1 MRPVLPDD
9 PAGLRAWRDATLY
22 RLVTR
27 ASEAEMRETLSR
39 LRQRGYQ
46 DVTNSDTALLANL
59 DTADT
64 TISALARRCGVTRQA
79 ASQQL
84 ALLSQR
90 GYVSREPDPAD
101 SRAILVRRTAKGQA
115 LMRDALEIV
124 AEIEAEYAGILGAGR
139 LAALKELLT
148 DLVGHADPG
157 GTLGGDLPVATRPPA
172 RGRSSADPAGTSAA
186 ACSRPAGRRRP
197 G

>member
-1 MRPVLPDD
+1 MGAVLPED
-9 PAGLRAWRDATLY
+9 PAGLRAWLDATLY

-46 DVTNSDTALLANL
+46 DVTGTDTALLANL

-64 TISALARRCGVTRQA
+64 SISALARRCGVTRQA

-84 ALLSQR
+84 ALLSQK

-101 SRAILVRRTAKGQA
+101 SRAILIRRTAKGQT
-115 LMRDALEIV
+115 LMRDGLEVV
-124 AEIEAEYAGILGAGR
+124 AEIEAEYAGVLGAHR
-139 LAALKELLT
+139 LAALKELLA
-148 DLVGHADPG
+148 DLVGHVDPG
-157 GTLGGDLPVATRPPA
+157 GTLGGD
-172 RGRSSADPAGTSAA
+172 
-186 ACSRPAGRRRP
+186 
-197 G
+197 

>member
-64 TISALARRCGVTRQA
+64 TISALARRTGVTRQA

-84 ALLSQR
+84 AVLSQK
-90 GYVSREPDPAD
+90 GYVSRKPDPAD

-124 AEIEAEYAGILGAGR
+124 AEIEAGYDGLLGAER

-148 DLVGHADPG
+148 ELVGHADPG
-157 GTLGGDLPVATRPPA
+157 GTLGAELPVTTWPPA
-172 RGRSSADPAGTSAA
+172 RRRSSAGPGGTSAA
-186 ACSRPAGRRRP
+186 ACSRPPGRRRP

>member
-1 MRPVLPDD
+1 MRPALPDD

-22 RLVTR
+22 RLVLR
-27 ASEAEMRETLSR
+27 ASEAERRETLSR

-46 DVTNSDTALLANL
+46 DVTNTDTALLANL

-84 ALLSQR
+84 ALLAQR

-101 SRAILVRRTAKGQA
+101 SRAILVRRTAQGHA
-115 LMRDALEIV
+115 LMHDALEVV
-124 AEIEAEYAGILGAGR
+124 AEIEAEYAGFLGAGR
-139 LAALKELLT
+139 LAALRELLA

-157 GTLGGDLPVATRPPA
+157 GTLGGD
-172 RGRSSADPAGTSAA
+172 
-186 ACSRPAGRRRP
+186 
-197 G
+197 

>member
-9 PAGLRAWRDATLY
+9 PARLRAWRDATLY

-46 DVTNSDTALLANL
+46 NVTNADTALLANL

-64 TISALARRCGVTRQA
+64 TISVLARRCGVTRQA

-84 ALLSQR
+84 ALLSQK
-90 GYVSREPDPAD
+90 GYVSRKPDPAD
-101 SRAILVRRTAKGQA
+101 SRAILV
-115 LMRDALEIV
+115 
-124 AEIEAEYAGILGAGR
+124 
-139 LAALKELLT
+139 
-148 DLVGHADPG
+148 
-157 GTLGGDLPVATRPPA
+157 TLGGDLPVATPPRA
-172 RGRSSADPAGTSAA
+172 RMRSSAGPAGTSAA

>member
-9 PAGLRAWRDATLY
+9 PARLRAWRDATLY

-46 DVTNSDTALLANL
+46 DVTNTDTALLANL
-59 DTADT
+59 DTAET

-79 ASQQL
+79 VSQQL
-84 ALLSQR
+84 ALLSQK
-90 GYVSREPDPAD
+90 GYVSRKPDPAD
-101 SRAILVRRTAKGQA
+101 SRAIVVRRTAKGQA

-124 AEIEAEYAGILGAGR
+124 AEIEAEYAGLLGAGR
-139 LAALKELLT
+139 LATLKEQLT
-148 DLVGHADPG
+148 ELVGHADPG
-157 GTLGGDLPVATRPPA
+157 GALGGELPVATRPLA
-172 RGRSSADPAGTSAA
+172 RMRSSAGPAGTSAA

>member
-9 PAGLRAWRDATLY
+9 PARLRAWRDATLY
-22 RLVTR
+22 RLMLR
-27 ASEAEMRETLSR
+27 ASEAERRETLRR

-46 DVTNSDTALLANL
+46 DVTGTDTALLANL

-84 ALLSQR
+84 ALLSQK

-101 SRAILVRRTAKGQA
+101 SRAILVRRTAKGHA
-115 LMRDALEIV
+115 LMRDGLEVV

-148 DLVGHADPG
+148 DLVGHTDPD
-157 GTLGGDLPVATRPPA
+157 GTLGGD
-172 RGRSSADPAGTSAA
+172 
-186 ACSRPAGRRRP
+186 
-197 G
+197 

>member
-1 MRPVLPDD
+1 MRPVLPED

-46 DVTNSDTALLANL
+46 DVTNTDTALLANL

-90 GYVSREPDPAD
+90 GYVSRKPDPAD
-101 SRAILVRRTAKGQA
+101 SRAILVKRTAKGHA
-115 LMRDALEIV
+115 LMHDALEIV
-124 AEIEAEYAGILGAGR
+124 AEIEAEYAGFLGAGR
-139 LAALKELLT
+139 LDAAKDVLT
-148 DLVGHADPG
+148 DLVGRADPD
-157 GTLGGDLPVATRPPA
+157 GTLGGD
-172 RGRSSADPAGTSAA
+172 
-186 ACSRPAGRRRP
+186 
-197 G
+197 

>member
-1 MRPVLPDD
+1 MRPVVPDD
-9 PAGLRAWRDATLY
+9 PARLRAWRDATLY
-22 RLVTR
+22 RLMLR
-27 ASEAEMRETLSR
+27 ASEAERRETLSR
-39 LRQRGYQ
+39 LRQRGYR
-46 DVTNSDTALLANL
+46 DVTGTDTALLANL

-64 TISALARRCGVTRQA
+64 SISALARRCGVTRQA

-84 ALLSQR
+84 ALLSQK

-101 SRAILVRRTAKGQA
+101 SRAILVRRTAKGHL

-124 AEIEAEYAGILGAGR
+124 AEIEAEYARLLGARR
-139 LAALKELLT
+139 LAALKELLA

-157 GTLGGDLPVATRPPA
+157 GTLGGDLPVATRS
-172 RGRSSADPAGTSAA
+172 G
-186 ACSRPAGRRRP
+186 P

>member
-1 MRPVLPDD
+1 MRMGPVLPDD

-22 RLVTR
+22 RLVLR
-27 ASEAEMRETLSR
+27 VSEAEMRETLSR

-46 DVTNSDTALLANL
+46 DVTGTDTALLANL

-84 ALLSQR
+84 ALLAPR
-90 GYVSREPDPAD
+90 AYVSREPDPAD
-101 SRAILVRRTAKGQA
+101 SRAILVRRTAKGHA

-157 GTLGGDLPVATRPPA
+157 GTLGGELPVSTQPPA
-172 RGRSSADPAGTSAA
+172 RMWSSAGP
-186 ACSRPAGRRRP
+186 
-197 G
+197 

>member
-22 RLVTR
+22 RLMLR
-27 ASEAEMRETLSR
+27 ASEAERRETLSR

-46 DVTNSDTALLANL
+46 DVTNTDTALLANL
-59 DTADT
+59 DTDDT
-64 TISALARRCGVTRQA
+64 TISALARRCGVSRQA

-84 ALLSQR
+84 ALLAQR
-90 GYVSREPDPAD
+90 GYISRKPDPAD
-101 SRAILVRRTAKGQA
+101 SRAILVRRTDRGNA
-115 LMRDALEIV
+115 LLRDALEVV
-124 AEIEAEYAGILGAGR
+124 AEIEAEYAGVLGADR

-157 GTLGGDLPVATRPPA
+157 GTLGGD
-172 RGRSSADPAGTSAA
+172 
-186 ACSRPAGRRRP
+186 
-197 G
+197 